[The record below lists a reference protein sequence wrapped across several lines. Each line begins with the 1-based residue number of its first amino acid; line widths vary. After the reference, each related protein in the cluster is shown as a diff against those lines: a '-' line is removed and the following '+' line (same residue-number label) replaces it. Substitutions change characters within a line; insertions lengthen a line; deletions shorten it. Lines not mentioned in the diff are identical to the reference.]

1 MKRETIMSITFTLLS
16 AVIFTIGFVMGD
28 ISRRSAVSESQD
40 YTDVRGNID
49 IEYLLEV
56 TPDSIYIEN
65 YNSGRVLGG
74 KYSDLDSLILIDNL

>member
-1 MKRETIMSITFTLLS
+1 MKRESIMGITFTLLS
-16 AVIFTIGFVMGD
+16 VVIFTIGFFMGD

-65 YNSGRVLGG
+65 YTSGRVLGG

>member
-1 MKRETIMSITFTLLS
+1 MKRESIIMTITFALLS
-16 AVIFTIGFVMGD
+16 VVIFTIGFYMGT
-28 ISRRSAVSESQD
+28 ISSRSED
-40 YTDVRGNID
+40 WTDVRGNID

-74 KYSDLDSLILIDNL
+74 KYSDLDSLICIDNL